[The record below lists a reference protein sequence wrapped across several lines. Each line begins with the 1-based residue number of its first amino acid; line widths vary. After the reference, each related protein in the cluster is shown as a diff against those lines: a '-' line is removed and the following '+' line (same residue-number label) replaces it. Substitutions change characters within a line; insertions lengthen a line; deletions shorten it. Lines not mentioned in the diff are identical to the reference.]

1 MSEIKT
7 AEDYLYKKRLE
18 EEVNLYSYKGETY
31 IKKDFHDKQNQ
42 ELQSKMFTWEKDYLD
57 LQLRNQELKRQVE
70 ELTNKNILIK
80 NRLDFW
86 LNASDQEC
94 LSIIELHLKYTQI
107 KEAADEYYNATD
119 NLCKII
125 CLGYSNEELLKAVNK
140 LTEAS
145 TNYKQLTNKQ

>member
-1 MSEIKT
+1 MSETKT

-94 LSIIELHLKYTQI
+94 LSIIELHLKYTQL
-107 KEAADEYYNATD
+107 KEAADEMNKCLVSYLLN
-119 NLCKII
+119 NKPISII
-125 CLGYSNEELLKAVNK
+125 DKQSISCIE
-140 LTEAS
+140 T
-145 TNYKQLTNKQ
+145 YKQLTTNQNG